1 MLKVVFQHSYH
12 ISMSIFFTTSKI
24 SQFSLKM
31 MVIAFYSCIK
41 PPVRGLMAVANFAG
55 EINN

>member
-1 MLKVVFQHSYH
+1 MLRVLFQHSYH
-12 ISMSIFFTTSKI
+12 ISKSIFFTTSKI

-31 MVIAFYSCIK
+31 IVNSLYSCIK